1 MKIQTA
7 RLLLRDYRPEDL
19 DAYFGLHSQAQV
31 WEQSQEKAISQKG
44 EASKLLGDLIS
55 HQISSDVGYRAL
67 CLKDG
72 TYIGEAGIL
81 QVEKDC
87 SRCRLGCNLLSEYW
101 GKGYAAEITQALL
114 HLAFAMLKLERAE
127 AYALSDNARA
137 CRAMEKA
144 GLMKEGVLRHYHR
157 EGKNFR
163 DVCLYAMIRQ
173 DWKE

>member
-1 MKIQTA
+1 M
-7 RLLLRDYRPEDL
+7 
-19 DAYFGLHSQAQV
+19 
-31 WEQSQEKAISQKG
+31 
-44 EASKLLGDLIS
+44 
-55 HQISSDVGYRAL
+55 
-67 CLKDG
+67 
-72 TYIGEAGIL
+72 
-81 QVEKDC
+81 
-87 SRCRLGCNLLSEYW
+87 GCNLLPEYW
-101 GKGYAAEITQALL
+101 GEGYAAEITQALL

>member
-1 MKIQTA
+1 MPSHSRTGAVLFLAATA
-7 RLLLRDYRPEDL
+7 AGAALLLT
-19 DAYFGLHSQAQV
+19 GLVSTAPARAGVRLPQR
-31 WEQSQEKAISQKG
+31 G
-44 EASKLLGDLIS
+44 E
-55 HQISSDVGYRAL
+55 
-67 CLKDG
+67 
-72 TYIGEAGIL
+72 
-81 QVEKDC
+81 
-87 SRCRLGCNLLSEYW
+87 
-101 GKGYAAEITQALL
+101 GYAAEITQALL